1 MVNRSSTGKHDQQ
14 SVTTMFTVSKQTE
27 FISVARNGNQAQKNR
42 PKAVVSFKQGGEA
55 DGARTR
61 DLQRDRLAL

>member
-1 MVNRSSTGKHDQQ
+1 MKKIRKMKNPAVWLIRPFGGVNS
-14 SVTTMFTVSKQTE
+14 
-27 FISVARNGNQAQKNR
+27 NR
-42 PKAVVSFKQGGEA
+42 DGGA

>member
-1 MVNRSSTGKHDQQ
+1 MVMGWTELAAGTGK
-14 SVTTMFTVSKQTE
+14 
-27 FISVARNGNQAQKNR
+27 KN
-42 PKAVVSFKQGGEA
+42 PAFAGGVVFSNRDGGA